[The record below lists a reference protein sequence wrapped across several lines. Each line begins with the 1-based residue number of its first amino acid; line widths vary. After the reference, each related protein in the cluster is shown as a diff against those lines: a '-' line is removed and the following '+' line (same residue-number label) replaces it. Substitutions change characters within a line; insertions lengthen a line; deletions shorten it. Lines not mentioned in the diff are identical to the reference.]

1 MMFRNNADK
10 HEIAVAL
17 VAQAVTMTHRAVMY
31 LSGQQSL
38 SAAIIKHNTL
48 ALNEIDNL
56 AIALMG
62 VKADGRAR

>member
-1 MMFRNNADK
+1 MFRNNADK

-17 VAQAVTMTHRAVMY
+17 VAQAVTMAHRAVMH

-38 SAAIIKHNTL
+38 SATIIKHNTL

-62 VKADGRAR
+62 MKADGRAR